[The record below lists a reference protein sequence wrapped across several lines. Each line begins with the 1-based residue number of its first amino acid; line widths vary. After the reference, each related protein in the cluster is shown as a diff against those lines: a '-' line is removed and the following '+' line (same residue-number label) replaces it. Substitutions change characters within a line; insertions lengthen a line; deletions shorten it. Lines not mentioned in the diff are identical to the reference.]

1 MLKRDKIASA
11 MGTTSPLLL
20 DAFRAARRTAIE
32 AAIFSLFV
40 NLLMLTG
47 PLYMLQI
54 YDRVMSSHSYETLF
68 VITVL
73 VVILF
78 AGMAALDF
86 ARGALLA
93 RSAAAFEEKLK
104 HLTFDLT
111 LDASRVGLN
120 VADQPLRDLRQIRQ
134 FVASPALVAVFD
146 APWAPIFL
154 GVVFMMHWL
163 LGLVA
168 LIGLILLGVLA
179 FINERM
185 SRHANTSA
193 MSLTSEADKHAAAS
207 IRNAAAADAMGM
219 RKTLRDRWTKLS
231 DEANN
236 HLLSSTDTIGGLTA
250 ASKAFRL
257 FLQSAILGTGAFVAI
272 RGEATP
278 GVMIAASI
286 IAGRA
291 LAPIEIVTS
300 QWKNFALS
308 TAAFRRLTKFIEHF
322 PVRSERTALPAPKGV
337 VSVERIFCQ
346 PAGAKHPILKNIN
359 FSLAAGEALGLIG
372 PSAAGKSTLARAIVG
387 VEPCAS
393 GAVRLD
399 GANLSHWDMDA
410 LGKYIG
416 YLPQEVELFAG
427 TAAQNIARF
436 RDDAKSEEII
446 AAAEAAGAHQM
457 ILGFP
462 EGYDTDIGERGARL
476 SAGQRQRLG
485 LARALFGDPVL
496 VVLDEPN
503 ANLDAEGEAALANAM
518 KGAKARGATVIIVAH
533 RPSAIAFVDKLL
545 FLVGGEV
552 RAFGPR
558 DEVLAQIAPKQAPVL
573 RRVVSDGEAANG

>member
-1 MLKRDKIASA
+1 MLKREKNASA

-32 AAIFSLFV
+32 AAVFSLFV

-68 VITVL
+68 VITAL

-93 RSAAAFEEKLK
+93 RTAAAFEEKLK
-104 HLTFDLT
+104 HLTFDMT

-168 LIGLILLGVLA
+168 LIGLILLAGLA

-193 MSLTSEADKHAAAS
+193 VSLSGEADRHAAAS

-219 RKTLRDRWTKLS
+219 RGTLRRRWAKLS
-231 DEANN
+231 DQAND
-236 HLLSSTDTIGGLTA
+236 HLLSATDTIGGLTA
-250 ASKAFRL
+250 ASKAIRL

-291 LAPIEIVTS
+291 LAPIEIVTG

-308 TAAFRRLTKFIEHF
+308 AAAFRRLTKFIEHF
-322 PVRSERTALPAPKGV
+322 PVRSERTALPAL
-337 VSVERIFCQ
+337 ERRRVGRAHFL
-346 PAGAKHPILKNIN
+346 PAAGAKHPILKNIN

-372 PSAAGKSTLARAIVG
+372 PSAAGKSTLARAIAG
-387 VEPCAS
+387 VEP
-393 GAVRLD
+393 
-399 GANLSHWDMDA
+399 
-410 LGKYIG
+410 
-416 YLPQEVELFAG
+416 
-427 TAAQNIARF
+427 AR
-436 RDDAKSEEII
+436 
-446 AAAEAAGAHQM
+446 
-457 ILGFP
+457 
-462 EGYDTDIGERGARL
+462 
-476 SAGQRQRLG
+476 
-485 LARALFGDPVL
+485 RA
-496 VVLDEPN
+496 
-503 ANLDAEGEAALANAM
+503 
-518 KGAKARGATVIIVAH
+518 
-533 RPSAIAFVDKLL
+533 PSAWTALIFPTGIWA
-545 FLVGGEV
+545 
-552 RAFGPR
+552 R
-558 DEVLAQIAPKQAPVL
+558 
-573 RRVVSDGEAANG
+573 

>member
-1 MLKRDKIASA
+1 MLKREKIANA
-11 MGTTSPLLL
+11 MGSTSPLLL
-20 DAFRAARRTAIE
+20 DAFRAARRTAVE
-32 AAIFSLFV
+32 AAVFSLFV

-54 YDRVMSSHSYETLF
+54 YDRVMSSQSYETLF
-68 VITVL
+68 VITAL
-73 VVILF
+73 VVLLF

-93 RSAAAFEEKLK
+93 RTAAAFEEKLK
-104 HLTFDLT
+104 LLTFDMT

-120 VADQPLRDLRQIRQ
+120 VADQPLRDLRQVRQ

-154 GVVFMMHWL
+154 GVVFLMHWL

-168 LIGLILLGVLA
+168 LLGLILLASLA

-193 MSLTSEADKHAAAS
+193 VSLTSEADRHAAAS

-219 RKTLRDRWTKLS
+219 RGTLRRRWAKLS
-231 DEANN
+231 DQAND
-236 HLLSSTDTIGGLTA
+236 HLLSATDTIGGLTA

-257 FLQSAILGTGAFVAI
+257 FLQSAILGTGAYVAI

-291 LAPIEIVTS
+291 LAPIEIVTG
-300 QWKNFALS
+300 QWKNFAQS
-308 TAAFRRLTKFIEHF
+308 VAAFRRLRTFIENF
-322 PVRSERTALPAPKGV
+322 PARAERTGLPDPKGA
-337 VSVERIFCQ
+337 VSVERLVCQ
-346 PAGAKHPILKNIN
+346 PSGAKHPILKNIS
-359 FSLAAGEALGLIG
+359 FGLAAGEALGIIG

-399 GANLSHWDMDA
+399 GANLAHWDIDA
-410 LGKYIG
+410 LGKFVG
-416 YLPQEVELFAG
+416 FLPQEVELFAG
-427 TAAQNIARF
+427 SAAQNIARF
-436 RDDAKSEEII
+436 HEDATSEQIV
-446 AAAEAAGAHQM
+446 AAAQAAGAHQM

-462 EGYDTDIGERGARL
+462 EGYDTEIGDRGARL

-496 VVLDEPN
+496 IVLDEPN
-503 ANLDAEGEAALANAM
+503 ANLDADGEAALSAAM
-518 KGAKARGATVIIVAH
+518 KSAKERGATVIIVAH

-545 FLVGGEV
+545 FLVNGEV

-558 DEVLAQIAPKQAPVL
+558 DEVLAQIAPKQAPML
-573 RRVVSDGEAANG
+573 RRVVGDGEAANG